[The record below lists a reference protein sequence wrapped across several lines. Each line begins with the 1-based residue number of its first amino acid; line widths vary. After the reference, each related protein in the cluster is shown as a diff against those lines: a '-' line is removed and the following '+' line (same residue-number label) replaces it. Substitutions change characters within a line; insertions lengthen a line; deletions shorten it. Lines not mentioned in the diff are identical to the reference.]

1 MSSNKTSEFLI
12 QYTGLKLGEHD
23 FEFQLTDEFFEE
35 AAHFGLSNA
44 KIVAKAKLNKEETFM
59 EWHFSTKGTAIGD
72 CDLCGD
78 ELNLTLEGEQRLM
91 VKYGEEEKEL
101 DGELVVIPYDSYHFD
116 LKHHI
121 MDCVL
126 LNLPMRR
133 VHAEGDCNQETL
145 EELEKLRYKEDI
157 SDPRWE
163 GLQKLNINKQN
174 NGTS

>member
-23 FEFQLTDEFFEE
+23 YEFQLTDEFFEE
-35 AAHFGLSNA
+35 AAHFGLNNA

-59 EWHFSTKGTAIGD
+59 EWHFSTKGTANGD

-78 ELNLTLEGEQRLM
+78 ELDLTLEGEQRLM